1 MLYKTSKNNIN
12 IACRLILDGEIIIHS
27 TDTIYGF
34 AADATND
41 NTLLTLNNLKQRK
54 QPLSIIVSSID
65 MLKKYAIINNVIEN
79 KIKKILP
86 GPYTIILLKKDNSL
100 SDLVSL
106 NLKTIGIRIPNNKF
120 ILDCVEKIRKPVITT
135 SVNIHGEDPLND
147 LETIKNRYDNFNIFT
162 DNITRQSK
170 GSTII
175 DYSSSNFRIIR
186 QGDKHI
192 KI

>member
-79 KIKKILP
+79 KIKKYFLDV
-86 GPYTIILLKKDNSL
+86 ILL
-100 SDLVSL
+100 
-106 NLKTIGIRIPNNKF
+106 F
-120 ILDCVEKIRKPVITT
+120 
-135 SVNIHGEDPLND
+135 
-147 LETIKNRYDNFNIFT
+147 Y
-162 DNITRQSK
+162 
-170 GSTII
+170 
-175 DYSSSNFRIIR
+175 
-186 QGDKHI
+186 
-192 KI
+192 